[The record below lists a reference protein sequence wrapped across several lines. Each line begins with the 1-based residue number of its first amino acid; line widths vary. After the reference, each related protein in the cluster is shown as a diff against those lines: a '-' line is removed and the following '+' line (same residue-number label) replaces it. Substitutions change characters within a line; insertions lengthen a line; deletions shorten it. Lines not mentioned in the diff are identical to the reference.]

1 MALEGPRPDDRYYDR
16 KPDMPKRDAKAGSGN
31 IERHACLET
40 RLTAYRLKNA
50 A

>member
-1 MALEGPRPDDRYYDR
+1 VFDGTTLNSR
-16 KPDMPKRDAKAGSGN
+16 KPETPRREAKTVSGN
-31 IERHACLET
+31 IERHVFAET